1 MGTIVN
7 VLFLTDS
14 QDRDIG
20 HYMPFDLIAEMHKL
34 MNRDYS
40 GDLGQPRSD
49 GIWLV
54 SCDSRLNLNIMD
66 YENNKI
72 RIAIR
77 YVEPRRIDGDQ
88 LVGMLKKGEV
98 TYEQLLGEIG
108 LTKADFDERT
118 IVVDTCY
125 SGKPMVQYTVGHYA
139 REAAMPVYLVHE
151 AFLLGR
157 NEAIESVAKETAIS
171 AQYISQNDYFGRLSI
186 QAAKDR
192 RDSFWRVG
200 QSFLRFF
207 NDDTSV
213 AERALT
219 SILLTASAML
229 ITEPKNL
236 T

>member
-1 MGTIVN
+1 
-7 VLFLTDS
+7 
-14 QDRDIG
+14 
-20 HYMPFDLIAEMHKL
+20 
-34 MNRDYS
+34 
-40 GDLGQPRSD
+40 
-49 GIWLV
+49 
-54 SCDSRLNLNIMD
+54 
-66 YENNKI
+66 
-72 RIAIR
+72 
-77 YVEPRRIDGDQ
+77 
-88 LVGMLKKGEV
+88 
-98 TYEQLLGEIG
+98 
-108 LTKADFDERT
+108 
-118 IVVDTCY
+118 
-125 SGKPMVQYTVGHYA
+125 
-139 REAAMPVYLVHE
+139 MPVYLVHE

-192 RDSFWRVG
+192 RDSFRRVG

-207 NDDTSV
+207 DDDTSA